1 MANIRSTL
9 VALGV
14 TLLTPTESSAY
25 CDQSSASS
33 RLQVYCLSNI
43 VSMSATN
50 VGTAQILDFRLK
62 QEGYARGIGLPGV
75 VDRATFVPYV
85 YPILEYSSD
94 INGGNPNKPLVL
106 GSLTFFGDE
115 EFFKKDGVIVGLG
128 IGGSGRYIYGEGR
141 YADYS
146 IGASYAHSIEYD
158 IGVERN
164 FADLCSKNDIGGNFY
179 LDGCLSTNQLNR
191 ELADE
196 TTSSVSLS
204 VAKLFS
210 DGDERFNEFTVGLRK
225 LFKDNFEQKQLT
237 FKLETLHD
245 EGYFTAIGASFGGAV
260 ENQLVIRQSLNAT
273 VGTTIR
279 NRPVSASFSY
289 TKSNG
294 GRLLGF
300 TREDTTTTFNLTYA
314 VKPNINASV
323 GYSETNSSISYF
335 DESESIF
342 GIQFS
347 PIRF

>member
-1 MANIRSTL
+1 MINVRKII

-14 TLLTPTESSAY
+14 ALLMPTASSAF

-33 RLQVYCLSNI
+33 RLQVYCLSN
-43 VSMSATN
+43 VLSMTATN
-50 VGTAQILDFRLK
+50 VGSAQLLDYRLK
-62 QEGYARGIGLPGV
+62 QEGYDRGIGLPGV
-75 VDRATFVPYV
+75 VDQATFVPYV
-85 YPILEYSSD
+85 SPILEYSSD
-94 INGGNPNKPLVL
+94 INGGNPNRPLVL

-115 EFFKKDGVIVGLG
+115 EFFRKDGVIGGLG

-158 IGVERN
+158 IGVGRN
-164 FADLCSKNDIGGNFY
+164 FANICSKNDIGRNFY
-179 LDGCLSTNQLNR
+179 LDGCLSTSRFNR
-191 ELADE
+191 ELADK
-196 TTSSVSLS
+196 TTSSASLS

-210 DGDERFNEFTVGLRK
+210 GGDERFNEFSVSLRNV
-225 LFKDNFEQKQLT
+225 FEDNFEQQQLA

-245 EGYFTAIGASFGGAV
+245 EGLFTAIGATFGDAV
-260 ENQLVIRQSLNAT
+260 ENQLVMRKSLNAT

-289 TKSNG
+289 KQSNG

-300 TREDTTTTFNLTYA
+300 TREDTTATFNLTYA
-314 VKPNINASV
+314 IHPNINVSV

-335 DESESIF
+335 DESGSIF
-342 GIQFS
+342 GVQFS